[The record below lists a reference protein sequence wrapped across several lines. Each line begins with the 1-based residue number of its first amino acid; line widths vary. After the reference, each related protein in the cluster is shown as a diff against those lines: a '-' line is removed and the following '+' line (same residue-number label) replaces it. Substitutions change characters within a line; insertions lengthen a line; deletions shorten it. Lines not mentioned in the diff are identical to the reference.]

1 MRGRSGDRDVGG
13 AVAILLSDILVDF
26 LNDGVSKVMLAY
38 LRLKYSSET

>member
-13 AVAILLSDILVDF
+13 AVAILLSDILVDL
-26 LNDGVSKVMLAY
+26 LNDGVSKVMFAY